1 MRIITSPPAIRDYC
15 RSVRS
20 RGKIIGF
27 VPTMGFL
34 HEGHLSLMRQA
45 RSESD
50 LCVVSVFV
58 NPTQFGPSEDYS
70 TYPRDLN
77 RDSEMAAG
85 VGVDVI
91 FAPAPEDMYPR
102 GYKTFVEVEDITEK
116 MCGASRPG
124 HFRGVTTVV
133 AKLFNLVQPH
143 KAYFGQKDA
152 QQAIALKRMVA
163 DLNFDVEVIVMPTV
177 REEDGLA
184 MSSRNRYLSPAERQA
199 ALVLIRSLNMAEDLA
214 KAGQSDAAEISRR
227 MRDMI
232 EAEPL
237 ARIDY
242 ISIVD
247 ADTLEDLDLVQG
259 KVLIALAVFIGKTR
273 LIDNV
278 VLDLDDT

>member
-1 MRIITSPPAIRDYC
+1 MRIITSPSEIRDYC
-15 RSVRS
+15 TSVRS
-20 RGKIIGF
+20 RDKIIGF

-34 HEGHLSLMRQA
+34 HEGHLSLMRRA

-58 NPTQFGPSEDYS
+58 NPTQFGPSEDYK
-70 TYPRDLN
+70 TYPRDFN

-102 GYKTFVEVEDITEK
+102 GYATFVEVEGITEK

-152 QQAIALKRMVA
+152 QQAIVLKRMVA
-163 DLNFDVEVIVMPTV
+163 DLNFDVEVIVTPTV

-184 MSSRNRYLSPAERQA
+184 MSSRNQYLSPAERQA
-199 ALVLIRSLNMAEDLA
+199 ATVLIRSLNMSEDLI

-247 ADTLEDLDLVQG
+247 ADTLEDLDVVQG
-259 KVLIALAVFIGKTR
+259 KVLIALAVFIGRTR

-278 VLDLDDT
+278 ILDLDAT